1 MVPVSIATMRL
12 SALARRV
19 LPQGWVDLIRQLA
32 LFGGAYWL
40 YRLVRG
46 LVDGRAA
53 DAFDNARE
61 LIGIERSLDLFFEPA
76 VHHWASSQVWLQDA
90 ASWMY
95 VNSHFAVTTLTLA
108 YLYLRRNRSFYFVRN
123 MFMVAMAIALALYL
137 VFPTAPPRLMPEWGF
152 SDPVAHFTGVTA
164 RDSAANVLYNPYA
177 AVPSMHCCNAILIG
191 WSLAQMCKW
200 RPARIA
206 WALYPLL
213 MVWVVVATANH
224 WTLDA
229 VLGWATAAVSFYA
242 ARWMAR
248 ARPHAWAFSP
258 AKATA

>member
-1 MVPVSIATMRL
+1 MRL
-12 SALARRV
+12 SALAGRL

-152 SDPVAHFTGVTA
+152 GDPVAHFTGVTA

-177 AVPSMHCCNAILIG
+177 AVPSMHVAFALLIAVPMARVVRRR
-191 WSLAQMCKW
+191 WLSRLWLAY
-200 RPARIA
+200 PA
-206 WALYPLL
+206 
-213 MVWVVVATANH
+213 VVTFVVVATANH
-224 WTLDA
+224 WWLDA
-229 VLGWATAAVSFYA
+229 ALGAATAAVA
-242 ARWMAR
+242 ALCAHGFFAR
-248 ARPHAWAFSP
+248 VRPAAWAWEP
-258 AKATA
+258 GRPIAA